1 MAGVQFVFIAT
12 GSFYVETVCNIPG
25 IGSYF
30 VRSATGRDYPMLMA
44 LTLLF
49 AVLIAVVNLIVDIL
63 YAWLDPRISYS

>member
-1 MAGVQFVFIAT
+1 AGGRRGPRRAAH
-12 GSFYVETVCNIPG
+12 ETICNIPG

-44 LTLLF
+44 LTLLL
-49 AVLIAVVNLIVDIL
+49 AVLIVIANLIVDIV